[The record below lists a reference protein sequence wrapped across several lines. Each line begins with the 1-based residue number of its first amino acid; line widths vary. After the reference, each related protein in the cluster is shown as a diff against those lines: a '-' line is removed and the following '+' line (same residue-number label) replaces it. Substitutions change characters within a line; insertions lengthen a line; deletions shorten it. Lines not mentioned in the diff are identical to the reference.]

1 LGACRQSNSACYPQK
16 KSMAKEKDIDE
27 FVDIKVEQSEHK
39 SISIKEWFDGSII
52 TRKSISQQLPFILF
66 LCFFGIIY
74 IGNRYHAEKI
84 VRDLDKIQQN
94 VKDLRAES
102 IITAS
107 ELMRMS
113 KQSEV
118 LKLVKQEDIGLEES
132 VEPPKKI
139 KKL

>member
-1 LGACRQSNSACYPQK
+1 
-16 KSMAKEKDIDE
+16 MTKDNDINEFIDPKIE
-27 FVDIKVEQSEHK
+27 NSEHK
-39 SISIKEWFDGSII
+39 KTSFKEWFDGTII
-52 TRKSISQQLPFILF
+52 TRKSITQQLPFILF
-66 LCFFGIIY
+66 ISFFGIIY

-84 VRDLDKIQQN
+84 VRDLDKIQQD

-107 ELMRMS
+107 ELMMMS

-118 LKLVKQEDIGLEES
+118 LKLVKQEEIGLEES

-139 KKL
+139 KKQ